1 MEHLLF
7 DRRAKLVCAALW
19 FVAWLVATAALLLPL
34 SVTTPDRSDLLA
46 HFTLF
51 ASLAF
56 SAIGFSRRPGQ
67 LICLALVT
75 ITLATIL
82 EFAQKFLPYRTFDLV
97 DLVANGLGAFTGY
110 AAALLVL
117 FLVVRPAEL
126 RWTGAAP

>member
-19 FVAWLVATAALLLPL
+19 SVAWLAATAALLLPL
-34 SVTTPDRSDLLA
+34 DVSTPNRSDLMA

-56 SAIGFSRRPGQ
+56 GAIGFSRRAGQ
-67 LICLALVT
+67 LTCLAVAT
-75 ITLATIL
+75 IALATTL
-82 EFAQKFLPYRTFDLV
+82 EFAQKLVPYRTFDLI
-97 DLVANGLGAFTGY
+97 DALANALGAFTGY

-117 FLVVRPAEL
+117 FLVIRPAEL
-126 RWTGAAP
+126 RWSGVAT

>member
-34 SVTTPDRSDLLA
+34 GVSTPDRSDLLV
-46 HFTLF
+46 HFMLF

-56 SAIGFSRRPGQ
+56 GAIGFSRRPGQ

-75 ITLATIL
+75 IALATTL
-82 EFAQKFLPYRTFDLV
+82 EFAQKFLPYRTFDLI

-110 AAALLVL
+110 AAALLIL
-117 FLVVRPAEL
+117 FLVIRPAEL
-126 RWTGAAP
+126 RWTGAAL